1 MIYRRKAVKVLSW
14 KIMDKGIAEV
24 VTFEDGTARDLI
36 LRQLAMLS
44 VWLRQPAHMLL
55 GTMAERAVDT
65 RRHRVS

>member
-1 MIYRRKAVKVLSW
+1 
-14 KIMDKGIAEV
+14 MDKGIAEV

-44 VWLRQPAHMLL
+44 VWLRQTAHMLL

-65 RRHRVS
+65 RRHPVR